1 MRTVKKSYRSVH
13 APWQVVE
20 FGTEIEIMNRNDNS
34 APSDIGKAAERRLT
48 RFDYVDGGVVTGC
61 RIKQNVEE
69 LASLNLRQRVL
80 SGALAPSVEDR

>member
-1 MRTVKKSYRSVH
+1 MH

-48 RFDYVDGGVVTGC
+48 RFDYVDGGVVTG
-61 RIKQNVEE
+61 V
-69 LASLNLRQRVL
+69 
-80 SGALAPSVEDR
+80 G